1 MAEGKITREDIVDD
15 RVLNLG
21 KEYAE
26 SLNPAIRANQEWVNS
41 FDEIKQSALE
51 YAKLEKSFKA
61 SKNRKNLI
69 ALQKEEEK
77 LRKQTADALK
87 AEEAAREKTAKA
99 VKAEQEAQ
107 AKAKKVIQEEE
118 RIRKQLA
125 DAIRSEEKA
134 KQAGLDTERKELQL
148 KRQKERAQKKTKK
161 LTIEEREDLKLL
173 NRNKREAAKMS
184 STLATEYE
192 KQSVKL
198 IQLKREYKGLAMEEG
213 EASKE
218 AKDLLRD
225 ITNLDNKLKKVDSS
239 VGEFQRN
246 VGNYP
251 SALKHAG
258 AAARNLAT
266 QMGIL
271 GGLDLTFRVLRD
283 AARRVR
289 EFDFEM
295 NKLAGIAGTTREEL
309 EDVESVIISV
319 AGSSPKTSNEVAKLA
334 TSLFSLGKTKE
345 EVKALTPVVNDL
357 SIALNTTSDEAGEFL
372 VQTLNA
378 FGKGAESG
386 EEFADIIANVRTST
400 ALNFQR
406 IRDAMGYV
414 APTANALNL
423 TLQRTAGIIGTLND
437 NGIKAARA
445 GRLMNTS
452 FTRLNDRGLGLDE
465 ALERINNSQDRLMTS
480 TKLFGAESSTLGLIL
495 ADNIDKVDAYE
506 KEFDQAGG
514 SLKKLTDEQMKS
526 LDNQIAMLESSW
538 ESFILSLE
546 NGEGTLS
553 KVFKRSLDILKNM
566 VDGMTE
572 LSKSEEQLRDK
583 TYNKIL
589 QDRLKYYKSWTNEEN
604 KRAVAQKDMKNAQ
617 NEQIKLMKEMS
628 RLQSEIDNIWGNSG
642 LEISDYKEDLKEVN
656 KEYQRNK
663 ATIEATNQVLSE
675 MNSSDDGND
684 DSNSEKIEEEAR
696 SVAFLKG
703 KIQELKDEQQKLTI
717 SDKSRSVQI
726 NNKIKAYEKEID
738 AILGIKEANEET
750 KLSEEELQKF
760 RLEKQITLNNEILK
774 SDKSSFEE
782 KQKELKDRYNNEIE
796 LAILNTNEQSNLFD
810 HLSDEEINS
819 IKKTGK
825 ASEEIRAN
833 LNDRQ
838 ILALEKFLEKRRQ
851 LINESEMSSD
861 QLDVEKIQQEAKT
874 AQNIQQTAMENEIR
888 LENEAFQAK
897 EGVYENEVNAAELR
911 ERRIA
916 EIKKKYAEEGLQSQL
931 KAVEQLLANENLSK
945 DKRIQYERQVAE
957 IKRDLSDMS
966 TDNKK
971 SNDKEEIS
979 STYNKTERIVYYSSQ
994 MSNAVRDLTNSIF
1007 QGKINAI
1014 DQEIAKNDEKYNRWL
1029 ENENLTADQEKEIRD
1044 RQEAERQK
1052 LEKKKRKE
1060 QRKQAILEKTFAALS
1075 IGLSTLQATM
1085 AALQPPPVGLGA
1097 VAGVPLAA
1105 TIATIGAVQ
1114 LAAALAKPIPQYMEG
1129 TEDHP
1134 GGKALVGEVRP
1145 EVITE
1150 PGKEPYIV
1158 DSPSILNLKKGT
1170 KVTPSLDEYNQL
1182 MRASMLASVD
1192 INNNKLND
1200 FKARESFSDN
1210 KDVIEKLDS
1219 VENTIKNSK
1228 TKVYVNQE
1236 KQPDFNHELFR
1247 LKNIS
1252 WNS

>member
-161 LTIEEREDLKLL
+161 LTIAEREDLKLL

-266 QMGIL
+266 QMGVL

-283 AARRVR
+283 ATRRVR

-295 NKLAGIAGTTREEL
+295 NKLAGIAGTTRKEL
-309 EDVESVIISV
+309 KDVQSVIISV
-319 AGSSPKTSNEVAKLA
+319 ASSSPKTSNEVAKLA

-378 FGKGAESG
+378 FDKSAESG

-628 RLQSEIDNIWGNSG
+628 RLQSEIDNKWNSA

-726 NNKIKAYEKEID
+726 NNKIKAYEDEID
-738 AILGIKEANEET
+738 AILGVKEANEET

-760 RLEKQITLNNEILK
+760 RLERQITLNNELLK

-782 KQKELKDRYNNEIE
+782 KQKALQNRYDDEIE

-810 HLSDEEINS
+810 HLSDEEINA

-825 ASEEIRAN
+825 ASEDIRAN

-851 LINESEMSSD
+851 LINESENTSD
-861 QLDVEKIQQEAKT
+861 QLDVEKIQQEAKR

-916 EIKKKYAEEGLQSQL
+916 EIKKKYAEEGLQTQL
-931 KAVEQLLANENLSK
+931 KAVEQLLANEELSK

-957 IKRDLSDMS
+957 IKRDLSELS
-966 TDNKK
+966 TKNKK
-971 SNDKEEIS
+971 EKDKEEVS
-979 STYNKTERIVYYSSQ
+979 SVYAKTERIIYYSSQ
-994 MSNAVRDLTNSIF
+994 MANAVRDLTNSIF
-1007 QGKINAI
+1007 QGRINAI
-1014 DQEIAKNDEKYNRWL
+1014 DQEIAKLDEKYNRWL

-1060 QRKQAILEKTFAALS
+1060 QRKQAILEKSFAALS
-1075 IGLSTLQATM
+1075 IGLTTLQATM
-1085 AALQPPPVGLGA
+1085 AALAPPPVGLGP
-1097 VAGVPLAA
+1097 VFGPPLATA
-1105 TIATIGAVQ
+1105 TATIGAVQ

-1158 DSPSILNLKKGT
+1158 DSPSILDLKKGT

-1192 INNNKLND
+1192 INNKKLND

-1219 VENTIKNSK
+1219 VENTIKNNK
-1228 TKVYVNQE
+1228 TKVFVNQE